1 MLTDKFLQYRTNSW
15 VKKNH
20 TIRANGAYGK
30 AENVGII
37 FTIYDLKKHETVKN
51 FIKRLKNDD
60 KKVEVLAYLPK
71 ETQNFEFL
79 FDFFTDKDLN
89 FWGSFTSEAVIKF
102 VKQPYDYLFNIDDSS
117 NSLVNNVMAMSNAK
131 CRIGKLIEGQE
142 KFYEMMVQSPKGSTA
157 SLIDE
162 MYKYTK
168 LLS

>member
-1 MLTDKFLQYRTNSW
+1 MLTEKFLQYRTKSW

-20 TIRANGAYGK
+20 TVRANGAYDK
-30 AENVGII
+30 AESVGII
-37 FTIYDLKKHETVKN
+37 FTIYDLKKHETVKK
-51 FIKRLKNDD
+51 FINRLKNDD

-79 FDFFTDKDLN
+79 FDFFTEKDLN
-89 FWGSFTSEAVIKF
+89 FWGSFTSEAVTKF
-102 VKQPYDYLFNIDDSS
+102 VKKPYDYLFNIDDVSI
-117 NSLVNNVMAMSNAK
+117 NIVNNVMAMSNAK
-131 CRIGKLIEGQE
+131 CRIGKLMDGNEN
-142 KFYEMMVQSPKGSTA
+142 YCEMMVQSPKGTTD